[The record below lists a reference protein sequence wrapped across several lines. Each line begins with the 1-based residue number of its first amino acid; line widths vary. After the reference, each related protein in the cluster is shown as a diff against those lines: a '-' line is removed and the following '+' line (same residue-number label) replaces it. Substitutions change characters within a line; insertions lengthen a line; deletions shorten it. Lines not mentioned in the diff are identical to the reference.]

1 MSGLIDIQSCRAA
14 GYSNFSHRS
23 IIKQF
28 SGCSIFKVFGLL
40 DIQTFRVTPYS
51 NFVGCSVFYLVGL
64 VVIQSFRDDRYSHL
78 SGRSI
83 FKVFGLLDIQ
93 TFPGCRSIFKV
104 FGLLDIQTFWLL
116 DIHSFRAAWYS
127 KFWGQPDSRRSSFCE
142 VSRSALILEN

>member
-14 GYSNFSHRS
+14 RYSNFSDRS

-28 SGCSIFKVFGLL
+28 SGCSIFKVFALL
-40 DIQTFRVTPYS
+40 DIQAFRTARYS

-64 VVIQSFRDDRYSHL
+64 VVIQSFRDDRCSHHL
-78 SGRSI
+78 GRSI

-116 DIHSFRAAWYS
+116 DIHGFRAACYS
-127 KFWGQPDSRRSSFCE
+127 KFCGQPESRWSSFCE
-142 VSRSALILEN
+142 VSWSVLILEN